1 MPAPLLLLTDF
12 TPAADLALTYAAAIA
27 AELQAPIVLLHVRR
41 TSLLDPEA
49 LSGRIP
55 HRSEGEIATELSS
68 RTAGL
73 TVPVTVDIS
82 NDLLEDAVA
91 AAVAQ
96 HQPQLIVLGRPD
108 YNKPDELIDT
118 TSLNLLR
125 HTPVPLLVVPITS
138 PARPN
143 LGRVTIGAD
152 NQPFSLSPQIVAF
165 GQNLLSAFNAA
176 INVAHVV
183 EPEDDDNSSLA
194 CQQVENSGLTAGFQ
208 RVTMRGQ
215 RHLRP
220 VEGILAAVEEDD
232 AGLLILIARRHSILQ
247 RMFYQSVS
255 ARVVR
260 HSQGP
265 VLVLPAQ
272 P

>member
-1 MPAPLLLLTDF
+1 MPAPLLVLTDF
-12 TPAADLALTYAAAIA
+12 TPDADLALSYAAAIA
-27 AELQAPIVLLHVRR
+27 TELEAPIVLLHIRR

-55 HRSEGEIATELSS
+55 QWSEGEIASELSK
-68 RTAGL
+68 RTADL
-73 TVPVTVDIS
+73 TVPATVDIS
-82 NDLLEDAVA
+82 NDLLESAVA

-118 TSLNLLR
+118 TSLTLLR
-125 HTPVPLLVVPITS
+125 HTPVPLLVVPITAPS
-138 PARPN
+138 QPN
-143 LGRVTIGAD
+143 LRRVTIGAD
-152 NQPFSLSPQIVAF
+152 NQPFSLSPQVVEF
-165 GQNLLSAFNAA
+165 CQNLLSAFNAT
-176 INVAHVV
+176 INITHVV

-194 CQQVENSGLTAGFQ
+194 SQQVEKSGLTTGFQ
-208 RVTMRGQ
+208 RITTRGQ
-215 RHLRP
+215 RHLSP
-220 VEGILAAVEEDD
+220 VDGIIAAVEEDGG
-232 AGLLILIARRHSILQ
+232 GLLILIARRHSILQ
-247 RMFYQSVS
+247 RMFHQSIS

-260 HSQGP
+260 NSPGP